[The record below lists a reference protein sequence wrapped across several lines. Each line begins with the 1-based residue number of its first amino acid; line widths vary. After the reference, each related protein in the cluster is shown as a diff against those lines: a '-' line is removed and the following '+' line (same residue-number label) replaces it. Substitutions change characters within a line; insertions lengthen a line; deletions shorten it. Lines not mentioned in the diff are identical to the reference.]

1 MTCTYREK
9 IKDYLEEKLSELEM
23 EAMEKHLENCQFC
36 QEDLDRF
43 LDNGLD
49 LKGKAL
55 DVEDEILVSKIRARI
70 KGVRR
75 ITLYGILGFLIG
87 LFARFY
93 TQDDFLLTKA
103 IMALPYK
110 LAEFA
115 LNIFFGDNVLPFGYN
130 MFYYYQG
137 GMGFFPYHPILDFLA
152 TSVTPAII
160 ASFMAVIIGYLL
172 SDKRVFRRKKIVKF
186 FGAWLIVFLIWTGVL
201 YGTYGYA
208 LGKVSKLEGIKAM
221 TVYAAEKNNTSW
233 LIRIDEEALNNEK
246 YRELIKIISE
256 AEKGEKSF
264 YPREK
269 EGYELLVD
277 FAGGGTI
284 PIYLD
289 KHSGTMIV
297 STGDT
302 YQLSP
307 ENLEYITEV
316 LGGEGND

>member
-1 MTCTYREK
+1 
-9 IKDYLEEKLSELEM
+9 
-23 EAMEKHLENCQFC
+23 
-36 QEDLDRF
+36 
-43 LDNGLD
+43 
-49 LKGKAL
+49 
-55 DVEDEILVSKIRARI
+55 
-70 KGVRR
+70 
-75 ITLYGILGFLIG
+75 
-87 LFARFY
+87 
-93 TQDDFLLTKA
+93 
-103 IMALPYK
+103 
-110 LAEFA
+110 
-115 LNIFFGDNVLPFGYN
+115 

-137 GMGFFPYHPILDFLA
+137 GWLFPYHPILDFYNFQ
-152 TSVTPAII
+152 TPLTA
-160 ASFMAVIIGYLL
+160 FYGCHYRL
-172 SDKRVFRRKKIVKF
+172 SLMIKGFSRKKYKF